1 MKPRWTSFHSPLA
14 NGIQQFLAH
23 KRALGQSFWTE
34 EQALRLLDAFLVHQQ
49 VHRVEEITVELID
62 AFVASRPRAR
72 PRSYNHLL
80 SVLGRLF
87 RWLVVNAYLPSFPW
101 QMQTRRETSPRS
113 PYLFTPDQARQLLAC
128 AAGLED
134 NPSAPLRGATYRT
147 IFALLYGLGLRVGEV
162 SRLCVKDLDFDRSLL
177 VIRQT
182 KFLKSR
188 LVPFGPRLQALLREY
203 LQLRAEKHGAPL
215 ADSPVFTFRGGHAI
229 HPCTIS
235 QTFHHLIPRLG
246 LPVSPG
252 VSAPRLHDLRHSFA
266 VGTLLRWYQAGIAPG
281 DRLLH
286 LSTFLGHVNPN
297 STAVYLTI
305 TAELLQE
312 ANQRFERFA
321 SSAVAEGSPP

>member
-1 MKPRWTSFHSPLA
+1 MKPRWTGFHSPLA

-34 EQALRLLDAFLVHQQ
+34 EQALRLLDAFLVQQQ
-49 VHRVEEITVELID
+49 VHSIEEITVELV
-62 AFVASRPRAR
+62 ATFVASRPRAR

-87 RWLVVNAYLPSFPW
+87 RWMVVNAYLSSFPW

-203 LQLRAEKHGAPL
+203 LQLRAEKHGLPL

-246 LPVSPG
+246 LPVAPG
-252 VSAPRLHDLRHSFA
+252 VSAPRVHDLRHSFA

-321 SSAVAEGSPP
+321 SSAVAKGSQP

>member
-1 MKPRWTSFHSPLA
+1 MKPRWTGFRSPLA

-34 EQALRLLDAFLVHQQ
+34 ETALRLLDAFLVQQQ
-49 VHRVEEITVELID
+49 VHRLDEVTVELID
-62 AFVASRPRAR
+62 AFVASRPRTR
-72 PRSYNHLL
+72 PRSYNHLIN
-80 SVLGRLF
+80 VLGRLF
-87 RWLVVNAYLPSFPW
+87 RWLVVNDYLPSFPW
-101 QMQTRRETSPRS
+101 EMQTRRETSPRR

-134 NPSAPLRGATYRT
+134 NPSAPLRGVTYRT

-188 LVPFGPRLQALLREY
+188 LVPFGPHQKELLREY
-203 LQLRAEKHGAPL
+203 LQRRAEQHGPPR

-235 QTFHHLIPRLG
+235 QTFHHLVPQLG

-252 VSAPRLHDLRHSFA
+252 VSAPRVHDLRHSFA

-286 LSTFLGHVNPN
+286 LATFLGHVNPN

-321 SSAVAEGSPP
+321 ASAVQGGSPP

>member
-1 MKPRWTSFHSPLA
+1 MKPRWTSFRSPLA

-34 EQALRLLDAFLVHQQ
+34 ETALRLLDAFLVQQQ
-49 VHRVEEITVELID
+49 VHRLEEVTVELID
-62 AFVASRPRAR
+62 AFVASRPRTR
-72 PRSYNHLL
+72 PRSYNHLI

-87 RWLVVNAYLPSFPW
+87 RWLVVNAYLPSFAW
-101 QMQTRRETSPRS
+101 QRPARRETSPRR
-113 PYLFTPDQARQLLAC
+113 PYLFTPDQARHLLAC
-128 AAGLED
+128 AASLED
-134 NPSAPLRGATYRT
+134 NASAPLRGATYRT

-162 SRLCVKDLDFDRSLL
+162 SHLCVKDLDFDRSLL

-203 LQLRAEKHGAPL
+203 LQLRAKKHGAPL

-246 LPVSPG
+246 LPVAPG
-252 VSAPRLHDLRHSFA
+252 VSAPRVHDLRHSFA

-286 LSTFLGHVNPN
+286 LATFLGHVNPN

-321 SSAVAEGSPP
+321 TSALQGGTQL